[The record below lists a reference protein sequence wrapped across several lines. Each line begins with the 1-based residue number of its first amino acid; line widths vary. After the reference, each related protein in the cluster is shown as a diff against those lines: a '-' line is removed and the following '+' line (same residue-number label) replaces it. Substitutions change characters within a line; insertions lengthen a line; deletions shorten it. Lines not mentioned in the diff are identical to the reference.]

1 MIIDQFFGLRLLISY
16 SINQAVIRRLEDKRC
31 LKETYG
37 KNHDSHQITRNPDSY
52 MYMSCVRKK
61 YIIDMQYYPMSDTI
75 RHDTVRHVYVMF
87 LVIINDI
94 RHMCKHMYSNVRKEL
109 NMGIISEKKLSL
121 SEEIKLLNFNIQI

>member
-1 MIIDQFFGLRLLISY
+1 
-16 SINQAVIRRLEDKRC
+16 
-31 LKETYG
+31 
-37 KNHDSHQITRNPDSY
+37 
-52 MYMSCVRKK
+52 
-61 YIIDMQYYPMSDTI
+61 MQYYPMSDTI

>member
-1 MIIDQFFGLRLLISY
+1 
-16 SINQAVIRRLEDKRC
+16 
-31 LKETYG
+31 
-37 KNHDSHQITRNPDSY
+37 
-52 MYMSCVRKK
+52 
-61 YIIDMQYYPMSDTI
+61 MSDTI